1 MVNNNMSSVIII
13 SECLC
18 YTIKATRRYD
28 QTTVIQSLAKFY
40 HDDELVAAKS
50 ELCKCLQAVAS
61 ATPTAPGID
70 GLSKFVNS
78 KGVPISR
85 RGNDPA
91 HRRVLEAED
100 VVGMLT
106 IADLCNAAL
115 PTFVAADLDRVP
127 GLYWSSGDAVSANVE
142 KLTTVVDDIVKRMK
156 EMENKLTT
164 PSTCVDNVN
173 TGHPAHLSDVHPASC
188 DKGAAGE
195 SSGNLR
201 PPLAGDPVHQPGKSF
216 ASLAADIAVSKP
228 AFSFKKMVRGR
239 HQAENSSIKV
249 VPRELTCFVGRLD
262 KDVTEQQLHGFLTGQ
277 GMKGVTC
284 KKLLA
289 KDGKTFRTSAFR
301 VTCCTES
308 ADLFYDETLWPSGVE
323 LRDWVFYPKRNNGSA

>member
-127 GLYWSSGDAVSANVE
+127 FQDCTGVLGTRC
-142 KLTTVVDDIVKRMK
+142 LRM
-156 EMENKLTT
+156 L
-164 PSTCVDNVN
+164 
-173 TGHPAHLSDVHPASC
+173 
-188 DKGAAGE
+188 
-195 SSGNLR
+195 
-201 PPLAGDPVHQPGKSF
+201 KS
-216 ASLAADIAVSKP
+216 
-228 AFSFKKMVRGR
+228 
-239 HQAENSSIKV
+239 
-249 VPRELTCFVGRLD
+249 
-262 KDVTEQQLHGFLTGQ
+262 
-277 GMKGVTC
+277 
-284 KKLLA
+284 
-289 KDGKTFRTSAFR
+289 
-301 VTCCTES
+301 
-308 ADLFYDETLWPSGVE
+308 
-323 LRDWVFYPKRNNGSA
+323 